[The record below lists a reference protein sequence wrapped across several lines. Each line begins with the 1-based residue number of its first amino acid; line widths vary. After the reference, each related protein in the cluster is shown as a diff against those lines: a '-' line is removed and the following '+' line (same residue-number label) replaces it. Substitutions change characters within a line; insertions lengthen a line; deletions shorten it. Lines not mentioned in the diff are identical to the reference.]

1 MLDNYQKLYPWKY
14 GAIAASGDVFLM
26 VCFHRLFLDCE
37 ARGEPIDLLQIARQA
52 KGMRSRSG
60 TLLSGSTGNIFFTL
74 PGRDGFVL
82 HALYIGED
90 TIDHEIVEPLS
101 TQFSLPGKPVDDSA
115 CHVLSS
121 RLRPSFFFP
130 DADGFHRC
138 HLDLLS
144 TFFAGQSAADELV
157 TSTFNLCML
166 EKQTGMS
173 WFWQMPEA
181 TKQLLRI
188 DLQDEG
194 PVQIPSHRVQHAGS
208 IAFPVEFA

>member
-1 MLDNYQKLYPWKY
+1 
-14 GAIAASGDVFLM
+14 M

-52 KGMRSRSG
+52 KGMRSRNG
-60 TLLSGSTGNIFFTL
+60 TPLSGSTGNLFFTL
-74 PGRDGFVL
+74 PGREGFVL
-82 HALYIGED
+82 HALYIGEEK
-90 TIDHEIVEPLS
+90 IEHEIVEPLG

-115 CHVLSS
+115 CHVLST
-121 RLRPSFFFP
+121 RLRPSFFFR
-130 DADGFHRC
+130 DADAFHRC

-144 TFFAGQSAADELV
+144 EFFAGQSAADELV

-173 WFWQMPEA
+173 LFWQMPEP

-188 DLQDEG
+188 DLRDEG
-194 PVQIPSHRVQHAGS
+194 QIQIPSPRVQHTSS
-208 IAFPVEFA
+208 IAFPVEFT